1 MGGLTR
7 DTSLLVSFET
17 VWSGICDTGVVNL
30 MNFGMESGKGG
41 DEQLDERGHWRR
53 LCTFQASAGIG
64 LFSFLFG
71 GTGAAHLGFL
81 YCNPGIIM
89 NV

>member
-41 DEQLDERGHWRR
+41 DEQLDERGH
-53 LCTFQASAGIG
+53 
-64 LFSFLFG
+64 
-71 GTGAAHLGFL
+71 
-81 YCNPGIIM
+81 
-89 NV
+89 

>member
-64 LFSFLFG
+64 LFHFCSVALVLRIWDFCTVTRG
-71 GTGAAHLGFL
+71 S
-81 YCNPGIIM
+81 
-89 NV
+89 